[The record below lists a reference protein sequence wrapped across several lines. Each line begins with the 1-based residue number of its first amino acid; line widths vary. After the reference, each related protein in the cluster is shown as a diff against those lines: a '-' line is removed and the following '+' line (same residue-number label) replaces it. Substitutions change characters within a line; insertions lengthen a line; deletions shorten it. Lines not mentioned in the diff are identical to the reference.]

1 MSGRGTVGEGVLE
14 VNRVVQTVGSLP
26 RCRTFVPAMFCLST
40 PAAGAHENGMPQK
53 ILIVTDDAGESFEIL
68 YAQHRLRE
76 AGYEPVVAATE
87 KKRLNAV
94 IHDFHP
100 GWNTYIEKPG
110 YLIESDLTF
119 ADVNVADYVAVLM
132 IGGRAPEFLRHNETL
147 IKIVQAFRQQDK
159 WILSICHGIQ
169 ILLAAGIGR
178 GLKLTCYANVRFEL
192 ESVGGT
198 WVNQECVRDGK
209 VITGQ
214 TWQSHADFYREVLRA
229 LQGG

>member
-1 MSGRGTVGEGVLE
+1 
-14 VNRVVQTVGSLP
+14 
-26 RCRTFVPAMFCLST
+26 
-40 PAAGAHENGMPQK
+40 MPQK

-68 YAQHRLRE
+68 YAQHRFRE
-76 AGYEPVVAATE
+76 AGYVPVVAASE

-110 YLIESDLTF
+110 YLIESDVTF
-119 ADVNVADYVAVLM
+119 AEVNAADYVAILM
-132 IGGRAPEFLRHNETL
+132 IGGRAPEFLRHNAAL
-147 IKIVQAFRQQDK
+147 IKLVQAFRQQDK

-178 GLKLTCYANVRFEL
+178 GLKLTCYENVRFEL

-214 TWQSHADFYREVLRA
+214 TWQSHADFYREVLRS
-229 LQGG
+229 LTGG